1 MLPDVQDEGVDVSDV
16 ADVFDPAS
24 TMMRPS
30 LSGFVDSPEPASGS
44 SLPPHRTSHAVAL
57 PGMARKSSAADSPAR
72 LPGSD
77 FDTFC
82 AAESSDDAYDMDEA
96 EVPPSVALA
105 KGARMRGRG
114 KSKVKDKARTGKARK
129 RRGDSSSEG
138 GASIGSRRSE
148 LPPGWR
154 MAGLLALEGAS
165 SRQRRGRGA
174 RRGARRA
181 NRGR

>member
-1 MLPDVQDEGVDVSDV
+1 
-16 ADVFDPAS
+16 
-24 TMMRPS
+24 
-30 LSGFVDSPEPASGS
+30 
-44 SLPPHRTSHAVAL
+44 
-57 PGMARKSSAADSPAR
+57 MARKSSAADSPAR

-154 MAGLLALEGAS
+154 MAKDESGSRYYYNAETRQSSWTKPTVATAAAEAVVSPADTALVVAHTAALESQGTAAAAG
-165 SRQRRGRGA
+165 GRG
-174 RRGARRA
+174 GACRP
-181 NRGR
+181 